1 MKCKIEIGSPPER
14 EGANDSLRGMILNNL
29 PVAVALLGTLLA
41 LGVIYRDFFPGPHG
55 LGHDY
60 SFFLPDLLSN
70 YYWAQV
76 NGPWLP
82 PWFTPAFCGGQPS
95 FADPQSLYYSVPQLL
110 AAYFDPVTS
119 LFWTLQIFSAL
130 GFLGAYLFL
139 YQSLT
144 TSRPAAIVGAALFAL
159 NGFFSH
165 RILVGH
171 LSFHAIMLVPLLAW
185 TATTISTH
193 TRLRSPHSWS
203 GVALGAVIVAY
214 WVFSGMAVL
223 LLPALLASLLL
234 LCVYGLRGRP
244 LAAPFIRL
252 TASVLWGGAM
262 CAAKVVASLA
272 YMHQFPRT
280 PYALGGLPTTLDSL
294 QFAWAAVFLGPEHIS
309 AISAVQLAMSRHEF
323 EFSVTPVAA
332 ILLISGGSLWIVRR
346 LRRDH
351 EKKLL
356 TWRSTGLGL
365 FLLIFLSIPII
376 LNTAYGPQWE
386 ALLKAIPVIKS
397 SSTLLRWFV
406 IFIPVT
412 CIAVALCI
420 DTISNKTSLRGILAS
435 AAVLAAGFIH
445 YQSDLRF
452 YDSQPYD
459 PRPIQLAFEKARSK
473 PVLPAI
479 QNMAVMVDDKGN
491 AIAPLNRN
499 DLLIQGDS
507 SLLCYNPIF
516 GYRLEGFPIGEL
528 HPGPALGVQNGYLN
542 LKNPSCYLYPQE
554 NQCKPGTH
562 FSIIQ
567 EGDAKDLLAYRSFN
581 FRLSTLQHLA
591 NWLSLATVL
600 STVILFAWATL
611 RKLGSLKGQ

>member
-1 MKCKIEIGSPPER
+1 MKYPFELGSQPEH
-14 EGANDSLRGMILNNL
+14 EEENNSLLVSISKAL
-29 PVAVALLGTLLA
+29 PVAIALLGTLFA
-41 LGVIYRDFFPGPHG
+41 LGAIYRDFFPGPHG

-60 SFFLPDLLSN
+60 SFFLPAILSN

-110 AAYFDPVTS
+110 AAYFDPVAS

-139 YQSLT
+139 HQSIN

-171 LSFHAIMLVPLLAW
+171 LSFHAIMLVPLLVW
-185 TATTISTH
+185 TATASSTRA
-193 TRLRSPHSWS
+193 RLRSPQSWA
-203 GVALGAVIVAY
+203 GVALGAVIMAY
-214 WVFSGMAVL
+214 WVLSGMAVL
-223 LLPALLASLLL
+223 LLPALLSSLLL
-234 LCVYGLRGRP
+234 LCVYGLSGRP
-244 LAAPFIRL
+244 LTGPSLQFA
-252 TASVLWGGAM
+252 TSVLWGAAM
-262 CAAKVVASLA
+262 SATKIVASLA

-280 PYALGGLPTTLDSL
+280 PYALGGFPTTWDSL
-294 QFAWAAVFLGPEHIS
+294 QFAWAAVFLVPEHIS
-309 AISAVQLAMSRHEF
+309 AISAAQLAMSRHEF

-332 ILLISGGSLWIVRR
+332 ILLISGGSIWIVRR

-351 EKKLL
+351 EKNLFA
-356 TWRSTGLGL
+356 WRSTGLGL
-365 FLLIFLSIPII
+365 LLLIFLSIPIV

-386 ALLKAIPVIKS
+386 TLLKAIPVIKS

-406 IFIPVT
+406 AFIPVT

-420 DTISNKTSLRGILAS
+420 DTISNKTSLRIILAT
-435 AAVLAAGFIH
+435 AAVVAAVFIH
-445 YQSDLRF
+445 FQSDLRF
-452 YDSQPYD
+452 YAAQPYD

-499 DLLIQGDS
+499 NLLIQGDS

-528 HPGPALGVQNGYLN
+528 HPGPALSVQNGYLN
-542 LKNPSCYLYPQE
+542 LKNPSCYLYPEE

-567 EGDAKDLLAYRSFN
+567 EDDAKDFLAYRSFN
-581 FRLSTLQHLA
+581 FHLSPLQHLA
-591 NWLSLATVL
+591 NWLSLSVVL
-600 STVILFAWATL
+600 GTIILFAWAAR
-611 RKLGSLKGQ
+611 RKLGDLKWK